1 MLDCDGVTTPIM
13 QNFMLDVLEIVHR
26 IVQSTNLEVDAFR
39 SDEILVAI
47 DVAVTQDAIVND

>member
-1 MLDCDGVTTPIM
+1 
-13 QNFMLDVLEIVHR
+13 MLDVLEIVHR